1 MSALS
6 HTQAQSNPHDPT
18 GDGGGIPPRIE
29 YAHPFL
35 RALAEAEHPEF
46 LPSKPMKH
54 IETVVVARVT
64 LAGEYGVCATA
75 HINGN
80 IHDAVSLVVLDPAV
94 HRFPGMAIHATHPFA
109 WWTAVNL
116 ATIVDAL
123 AGVGIG
129 GAHAELLKSVIA
141 IMADDERRDV

>member
-1 MSALS
+1 MSAIS

-29 YAHPFL
+29 YAHPLL

-80 IHDAVSLVVLDPAV
+80 IHDAVSLVVFDSAV
-94 HRFPGMAIHATHPFA
+94 HVVADMAVTTTRPLA
-109 WWTAVNL
+109 WWTAANVASVIDTL
-116 ATIVDAL
+116 EALRVD
-123 AGVGIG
+123 GTR
-129 GAHAELLKSVIA
+129 AELLKSVIA